1 MDSEIIENN
10 IFDYAWEGKT
20 SLLMAPATDGIE
32 IDCVAENKTWY
43 TPSVANFSK
52 NKEELVT
59 SKIVKV

>member
-10 IFDYAWEGKT
+10 IFDHAWEGKT

-43 TPSVANFSK
+43 TP
-52 NKEELVT
+52 
-59 SKIVKV
+59 

>member
-1 MDSEIIENN
+1 
-10 IFDYAWEGKT
+10 
-20 SLLMAPATDGIE
+20 MAPATDDIE

-43 TPSVANFSK
+43 IQSVANFSK

>member
-1 MDSEIIENN
+1 MDSEIIENY
-10 IFDYAWEGKT
+10 IFDHAREGET
-20 SLLMAPATDGIE
+20 SLLMAPTIGGIE

-43 TPSVANFSK
+43 TQSVANFSK

>member
-1 MDSEIIENN
+1 
-10 IFDYAWEGKT
+10 
-20 SLLMAPATDGIE
+20 MAPATDGIE